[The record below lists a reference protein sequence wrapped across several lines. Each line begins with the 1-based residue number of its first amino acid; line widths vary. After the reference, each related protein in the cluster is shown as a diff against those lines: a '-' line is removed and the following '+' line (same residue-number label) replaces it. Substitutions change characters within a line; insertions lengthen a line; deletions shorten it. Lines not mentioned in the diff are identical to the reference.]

1 MRFVDFSFLVEFF
14 VKIILKFGIV
24 WDFFLVWFWVV
35 NFKFFGFILV
45 VFIIGIEFKLI
56 VLGKLIVF

>member
-24 WDFFLVWFWVV
+24 WDFFLV
-35 NFKFFGFILV
+35 
-45 VFIIGIEFKLI
+45 
-56 VLGKLIVF
+56 